1 LYHSLLSSRLNLTV
15 RRLHNDDAKAQRAWK
30 EYIKHLTEAL
40 AAERR
45 GDAVALFM
53 KYVGMPADQFEAM
66 RHAPAWPIFEA
77 IAPTLAYDHATI
89 LGAGASVPTEQAAI
103 VTAPTLVMN
112 GGASYAFMYDTAQA
126 LGKAIP
132 NAQVRT
138 LKGQTHDVDPDVLA
152 PVLMEFFSG

>member
-1 LYHSLLSSRLNLTV
+1 MYHSLLSSRLNLTV

-53 KYVGMPADQFEAM
+53 KYVGTPADQIEAM
-66 RHAPAWPIFEA
+66 RHAPAWPMLEA
-77 IAPTLAYDHATI
+77 IAPTLAYDHSAI
-89 LGAGASVPTEQAAI
+89 LGEDRSVPTDRAAS
-103 VTAPTLVMN
+103 VDVPALVMS
-112 GGASYAFMYDTAQA
+112 GGASFPFMYDTAQA
-126 LGKAIP
+126 LGKAIA

-138 LKGQTHDVDPDVLA
+138 LEGQTHDVDSNVLA
-152 PVLMEFFSG
+152 PVLMEFFSR